1 MNKTSLKNFAIT
13 ARNVLMENTKKQ
25 LENLGITKKEV
36 ITANSMGSQVE
47 VAGHLYKKSS
57 YDALIRK
64 YNEVGYEELIEE
76 SAYTWFNRLTA
87 LAYLEINEY
96 VEEKVVFSTTSKLDP
111 DIIDNYMD
119 AEFFQNFDSELQ
131 NRIHDLKDAH
141 KTEEMYS
148 LLIEGKCEEL
158 SNIMPF
164 MFSKGGDYAE
174 LLFPKGLL
182 LQNSILMK
190 LREEILGSKDED
202 GVVPI
207 ELIGWLYQFYN
218 SEKKDEVFEGLKK
231 NKKITKENIPAAT
244 QLFTP
249 KWIVQYMVENS
260 LGKLA
265 VESLGASETLKK
277 TWKYYIESESD
288 ESSPKLNIEDIKLL
302 DPAMGSGH
310 MLTYSFD
317 VLFDIY
323 EDLGWSKKD
332 AVLSI
337 LKNNI
342 YGLEIDDR
350 AGQLASF
357 AIMMKGREK
366 FSRLFRVLERLEDE
380 EKVHLNSLTII
391 ESNPIAE
398 QTMQLIGDNS
408 LNNLLKLISNFQDAK
423 EYGSILKLDALE
435 KGSLEEELH
444 KLEVAYKNLGQIA
457 LFAGTWNMEEDL
469 ETLRR
474 LITQQENMTQ
484 KYDVVITNPPYMG
497 SKGYSDILKK
507 YIEKNYKDSKADLF
521 SVFMERCSEFTQQER
536 YTAMIVM
543 QSWMFLSSFEELRK
557 NIIEKKQIESLL
569 QIGYG
574 VIGIAFGTTAFCL
587 KNKISNDSK
596 GQYFRMFDKIAQNI
610 QTEDCATLFRLAVQ
624 NKDFKYNFDEYKSS
638 EGVKE
643 NLESNSIGKQI
654 RFTTNQKDFE
664 KIPGSPIA
672 YWVSERV
679 REIFATSEKLGDV
692 GDAKQGLATA
702 DNDRFLRLW
711 NEVDYKRIGYGMSN
725 STEALE
731 SKKKWFPYNKG
742 GEKRKWYGNQ
752 EFLVNWEN
760 DGYEIRNFC
769 DSKGKVRS
777 RPQNTEFYFRES
789 ISWSD
794 ITSSG
799 NSFRVFPKGF
809 IYDVT
814 GMSYFIFKK
823 EEENQLLGVLNN
835 SLIMQITRIINPTLH
850 LQIGDF
856 IKLPHLLIKNKDY
869 LTKQNIQI
877 AKQEWDSRETS
888 WDFEKLG
895 LIESN
900 NLKESY
906 EQYCE
911 YWKEQFFKMHK
922 NEEELNKMFI
932 EIYGLEDEMDE
943 KVELSDITLLKKEA
957 NIVDGELVFN
967 KEELMK
973 QFLSYA
979 VGCIM
984 GRYSID
990 KPGLII
996 ANSDDVMKVENNKI
1010 VIKSKEEEIRHEITN
1025 PRFIPDAHGIVPVL
1039 REDSFEND
1047 IVSRVIEFV
1056 KAVYGEATLQE
1067 NLNFIAEGLGKKS
1080 NEDSKDVIRKY
1091 FIKDFYK
1098 DHLQRY
1104 KKRPIYWMMN
1114 SGKKDAFSTLIYLHR
1129 YEENS
1134 IGRVRADYLLPY
1146 QEILDNQRAYYERLS
1161 SDENTTPKDKKDA
1174 DKRLKELDAELKEL
1188 KDYANEVKHIAD
1200 QKISLD
1206 LDDGVKLN
1214 YEKFGKILSKI

>member
-1 MNKTSLKNFAIT
+1 MNKTSLKNFAIA

-25 LENLGITKKEV
+25 LENLGITEKGVK
-36 ITANSMGSQVE
+36 TANSMGSQVE

-76 SAYTWFNRLTA
+76 CAYTWFNRLTA

-119 AEFFQNFDSELQ
+119 AEFFQNFHSELQ

-141 KTEEMYS
+141 KTEEMYP

-174 LLFPKGLL
+174 LLFPKGLIME
-182 LQNSILMK
+182 NSILMK
-190 LREEILGSKDED
+190 LREEISQSKDED
-202 GVVPI
+202 GVVPV
-207 ELIGWLYQFYN
+207 ELIGWLYQYYITEN
-218 SEKKDEVFEGLKK
+218 NELVYDGSMKKEK
-231 NKKITKENIPAAT
+231 IPKELLPAAT
-244 QLFTP
+244 QIFTP
-249 KWIVQYMVENS
+249 KWVVQYMVENS

-288 ESSPKLNIEDIKLL
+288 ESSPKLNVEEIKIL

-357 AIMMKGREK
+357 AIMMKAREK
-366 FSRLFRVLERLEDE
+366 FPRLFRVLERLEDE
-380 EKVHLNSLTII
+380 EKFNLNSLTII

-398 QTMQLIGDNS
+398 QTRKLIGDNS
-408 LNNLLKLISNFQDAK
+408 LNNLLKLISNFEDAK
-423 EYGSILKLDALE
+423 EYGSILKLDSLD

-444 KLEVAYKNLGQIA
+444 KLEVAYKNLGQIS

-469 ETLRR
+469 EVLRK

-484 KYDVVITNPPYMG
+484 KYDVVITNPPYLGNGRMNIKLG
-497 SKGYSDILKK
+497 NFVK
-507 YIEKNYKDSKADLF
+507 KNYENTKSDLSMVFYEKTIFDFSKKDGFISF
-521 SVFMERCSEFTQQER
+521 IT
-536 YTAMIVM
+536 TN
-543 QSWMFLSSFEELRK
+543 SWMFLKSFEKLRENVIKNLEFENLVDFGSELFEGK
-557 NIIEKKQIESLL
+557 VGHNLI
-569 QIGYG
+569 
-574 VIGIAFGTTAFCL
+574 VAWTN
-587 KNKISNDSK
+587 KNKKPSK
-596 GQYFRMFDKIAQNI
+596 KMFAIRLVEFCYSRRNEKILEFFN
-610 QTEDCATLFRLAVQ
+610 
-624 NKDFKYNFDEYKSS
+624 
-638 EGVKE
+638 KE
-643 NLESNSIGKQI
+643 NY
-654 RFTTNQKDFE
+654 FTINQKDFE

-692 GDAKQGLATA
+692 GDAKVGLQTG

-711 NEVDYKRIGYGMSN
+711 NEVSYNRIGYGMSN

-731 SKKKWFPYNKG
+731 SGKKWFPYNKG

-760 DGYEIRNFC
+760 DGYEIRNFKNAVIRNP
-769 DSKGKVRS
+769 S
-777 RPQNTEFYFRES
+777 FYFRES
-789 ISWSD
+789 ISWGL
-794 ITSSG
+794 ITSAGS
-799 NSFRVFPKGF
+799 SFRYFPKGF
-809 IYDVT
+809 IYDVG
-814 GMSYFIFKK
+814 GMSYFAYEGFKNK
-823 EEENQLLGVLNN
+823 LGVLNTKVY
-835 SLIMQITRIINPTLH
+835 SELTKIINPTIN
-850 LQIGDF
+850 LQIGDIAALPATE
-856 IKLPHLLIKNKDY
+856 IKEVKFNENIEK
-869 LTKQNIQI
+869 NIQI

-895 LIESN
+895 LIEGN

-906 EQYCE
+906 KKYCE
-911 YWKEQFFKMHK
+911 YWKEQFFAMHS
-922 NEEELNKMFI
+922 NEEELNRIFI

-943 KVELSDITLLKKEA
+943 KVELTDITLLKKEA

-979 VGCIM
+979 VGCII

-996 ANSDDVMKVENNKI
+996 ANSDDIMKVENNKLI
-1010 VIKSKEEEIRHEITN
+1010 IESKDGEIRHEIEN
-1025 PRFIPDAHGIVPVL
+1025 PRFIPDAHGIVPVV
-1039 REDSFEND
+1039 REDNFEND
-1047 IVSRVIEFV
+1047 IVKRVIEFV
-1056 KAVYGEATLQE
+1056 KAVYGDDTLEE

-1080 NEDSKDVIRKY
+1080 SEDAKDVIRKY

-1206 LDDGVKLN
+1206 LDDGVKVN
-1214 YEKFGKILSKI
+1214 YEKFGKILNKM

>member
-1 MNKTSLKNFAIT
+1 MNKTSLKNFAIE

-25 LENLGITKKEV
+25 LENLGITKKV
-36 ITANSMGSQVE
+36 VATANSMGSQVE
-47 VAGHLYKKSS
+47 IAGHLYKKSS

-76 SAYTWFNRLTA
+76 CAYTWFNRLTA

-119 AEFFQNFDSELQ
+119 AEFFQNFHSELQ
-131 NRIHDLKDAH
+131 NRTHDLKDAH

-202 GVVPI
+202 GVVPV

-265 VESLGASETLKK
+265 VESLGVSETLKK

-288 ESSPKLNIEDIKLL
+288 ESSPKLNIEEIKIL

-342 YGLEIDDR
+342 YGLDIDDR

-357 AIMMKGREK
+357 AIMMKAREK

-380 EKVHLNSLTII
+380 ERFNLNSLTII
-391 ESNPIAE
+391 ESNSIAE
-398 QTMQLIGDNS
+398 QTRKLIGDNS
-408 LNNLLKLISNFQDAK
+408 LNNLLKLISNFQDTK

-469 ETLRR
+469 ETLRK

-497 SKGYSDILKK
+497 SKGYSEILKK

-521 SVFMERCSEFTQQER
+521 AVFMERCSEFTHQER
-536 YTAMIVM
+536 YTAMITM
-543 QSWMFLSSFEELRK
+543 HSWMFLSSFETLRK
-557 NIIEKKQIESLL
+557 NIIDSLEINTLNHLGTRAFEEIGGEVVQTVSWVTKKRVPTLKGSYIRLVDYNNFEWKEKE
-569 QIGYG
+569 
-574 VIGIAFGTTAFCL
+574 FF
-587 KNKISNDSK
+587 N
-596 GQYFRMFDKIAQNI
+596 
-610 QTEDCATLFRLAVQ
+610 
-624 NKDFKYNFDEYKSS
+624 
-638 EGVKE
+638 KE
-643 NLESNSIGKQI
+643 NY
-654 RFTTNQKDFE
+654 FTTNQKDFE

-672 YWVSERV
+672 YW
-679 REIFATSEKLGDV
+679 IGKILIILFEKSDKVEKYGTPMI
-692 GDAKQGLATA
+692 GMRTGNNEK
-702 DNDRFLRLW
+702 FLRSW
-711 NEVDYKRIGYGMSN
+711 NEIEIKKMKLNAKNFKEI
-725 STEALE
+725 LE
-731 SKKKWFPYNKG
+731 KDKWIPFNKG
-742 GEKRKWYGNQ
+742 GEARKWYGNNDYV
-752 EFLVNWEN
+752 VNWKDN
-760 DGYEIRNFC
+760 GYEI
-769 DSKGKVRS
+769 KKETLEKY
-777 RPQNTEFYFRES
+777 PQLSWENLGWKISNEKYYFKPA
-789 ISWSD
+789 ITWSV
-794 ITSSG
+794 ISSG
-799 NSFRVFPKGF
+799 TTSFRFYDEGF
-809 IYDVT
+809 IFSNAGQSVFSDDSENFRYILGAYLNSKIVKIILELLSPT
-814 GMSYFIFKK
+814 LGLESGYIKKIPFINIDNNRIK
-823 EEENQLLGVLNN
+823 EIALNN
-835 SLIMQITRIINPTLH
+835 
-850 LQIGDF
+850 
-856 IKLPHLLIKNKDY
+856 KD
-869 LTKQNIQI
+869 IS
-877 AKQEWDSRETS
+877 KQEWDSRETS
-888 WDFEKLG
+888 WDFERLS
-895 LIESN
+895 LIEGN

-911 YWKEQFFKMHK
+911 YWKEQFFKMHS

-943 KVELSDITLLKKEA
+943 KVELTDITLLKKEA

-967 KEELMK
+967 KEELIK

-1010 VIKSKEEEIRHEITN
+1010 VIESKEEEIRHEITN
-1025 PRFIPDAHGIVPVL
+1025 PRFIPDTHGIVPVL

-1047 IVSRVIEFV
+1047 IVKRVIEFV
-1056 KAVYGEATLQE
+1056 KAVYGEDTLEE

-1080 NEDSKDVIRKY
+1080 SEDAKDVIRKY

-1114 SGKKDAFSTLIYLHR
+1114 SGKKDAFSTLMYLHR

-1174 DKRLKELDAELKEL
+1174 DKRLKELDVELKEL

-1206 LDDGVKLN
+1206 LDDGVKVN

>member
-1 MNKTSLKNFAIT
+1 MNKTSLKNFAIE

-25 LENLGITKKEV
+25 LENLGITKKV
-36 ITANSMGSQVE
+36 VATANSMGSQVE

-76 SAYTWFNRLTA
+76 CAYTWFNRLTA

-119 AEFFQNFDSELQ
+119 AEFFQNFNSELQ

-202 GVVPI
+202 GVVPV

-277 TWKYYIESESD
+277 TWRYYIESESD
-288 ESSPKLNIEDIKLL
+288 ESSPKLNIEEIKIL

-357 AIMMKGREK
+357 AIMMKAREK

-380 EKVHLNSLTII
+380 EKFNLNSLTII
-391 ESNPIAE
+391 ESNSIAE
-398 QTMQLIGDNS
+398 QTRKLIGDNS

-423 EYGSILKLDALE
+423 EYGSILKLDSLE
-435 KGSLEEELH
+435 KCSLEDELH
-444 KLEVAYKNLGQIA
+444 KLEVAYKNLGQIV

-469 ETLRR
+469 ETLRK

-497 SKGYSDILKK
+497 GKGYSDILKK

-521 SVFMERCSEFTQQER
+521 SVFMERCREFTQQER
-536 YTAMIVM
+536 YTAMITM
-543 QSWMFLSSFEELRK
+543 HSWMFLSSFETLRK
-557 NIIEKKQIESLL
+557 NIINSLEINTLNHLGTRAFEEIGGEIVQTVSWVTKKRVPTLKGSYIRLVDYNNSDWKEKE
-569 QIGYG
+569 
-574 VIGIAFGTTAFCL
+574 FF
-587 KNKISNDSK
+587 N
-596 GQYFRMFDKIAQNI
+596 
-610 QTEDCATLFRLAVQ
+610 
-624 NKDFKYNFDEYKSS
+624 
-638 EGVKE
+638 KE
-643 NLESNSIGKQI
+643 NY
-654 RFTTNQKDFE
+654 FTTNQKDFE

-711 NEVDYKRIGYGMSN
+711 NEVDYKRIGCGMSN

-731 SKKKWFPYNKG
+731 SGKKWFPYNKG

-760 DGYEIRNFC
+760 DGYEIRNFKNAVIRNP
-769 DSKGKVRS
+769 S
-777 RPQNTEFYFRES
+777 FYFRES
-789 ISWSD
+789 ISWSKV
-794 ITSSG
+794 SSG
-799 NSFRVFPKGF
+799 SFSMRFYPTGF
-809 IYDVT
+809 IFADA
-814 GMSYFIFKK
+814 GMSIFSK
-823 EEENQLLGVLNN
+823 EILNILPVMN
-835 SLIMQITRIINPTLH
+835 TTFTSNILACLSPTLNYEVGH
-850 LQIGDF
+850 IISTPI
-856 IKLPHLLIKNKDY
+856 IKFNSDNLKEIVEN
-869 LTKQNIQI
+869 NIQI

-895 LIESN
+895 LIEGNS
-900 NLKESY
+900 LKESCG
-906 EQYCE
+906 QYCE
-911 YWKEQFFKMHK
+911 YWKEQFFKMHS

-932 EIYGLEDEMDE
+932 EIYDLEDEMDE
-943 KVELSDITLLKKEA
+943 KVELTDITLLKKEA

-1010 VIKSKEEEIRHEITN
+1010 VIESKDGEIRHEITN

-1056 KAVYGEATLQE
+1056 KAVYGEDTIEE

-1080 NEDSKDVIRKY
+1080 SEDAKDVIRKY

-1206 LDDGVKLN
+1206 LDDGVKVN

>member
-1 MNKTSLKNFAIT
+1 MNKTSLKNFAIE

-36 ITANSMGSQVE
+36 VTANSMGSQVE

-76 SAYTWFNRLTA
+76 CAYTWFNRLTA
-87 LAYLEINEY
+87 LAYLEINDY

-119 AEFFQNFDSELQ
+119 AEFFQNFNSELQ
-131 NRIHDLKDAH
+131 NRIHDLKDTH

-190 LREEILGSKDED
+190 LREEISQSKDED
-202 GVVPI
+202 GVVPV

-288 ESSPKLNIEDIKLL
+288 ESSPKLNIEEIKIL

-366 FSRLFRVLERLEDE
+366 FPRLFRVLERLEDE

-398 QTMQLIGDNS
+398 QTRKLIGDNS

-423 EYGSILKLDALE
+423 EYGSILKLDSLE

-497 SKGYSDILKK
+497 GKGYSDILKK

-536 YTAMIVM
+536 YTAMITM
-543 QSWMFLSSFEELRK
+543 HSWMFLSSFETLRK
-557 NIIEKKQIESLL
+557 NIIDSLEINTLNHLGTRAFEEIGGEVVQTVSWVTKKRVPTLKGSYIRLVDYNNSEWKEKE
-569 QIGYG
+569 
-574 VIGIAFGTTAFCL
+574 FF
-587 KNKISNDSK
+587 N
-596 GQYFRMFDKIAQNI
+596 
-610 QTEDCATLFRLAVQ
+610 
-624 NKDFKYNFDEYKSS
+624 
-638 EGVKE
+638 KE
-643 NLESNSIGKQI
+643 NY
-654 RFTTNQKDFE
+654 FTTNQKDFE

-692 GDAKQGLATA
+692 GNAKTGMTTA
-702 DNDRFLRLW
+702 DNDRFLRNW
-711 NEVDYKRIGYGMSN
+711 YEINDVSKEVLAKTFEQSFF
-725 STEALE
+725 
-731 SKKKWFPYNKG
+731 SKKWYPYNKG
-742 GEKRKWYGNQ
+742 GEFRKWYGNREYLINWKNNGQ
-752 EFLVNWEN
+752 EIKEN
-760 DGYEIRNFC
+760 KDKN
-769 DSKGKVRS
+769 GKKLASVRS
-777 RPQNTEFYFRES
+777 ENLYLKES
-789 ISWSD
+789 LTWSFV
-794 ITSSG
+794 SSS
-799 NSFRVFPKGF
+799 SFGIRYSPIGTLFDNG
-809 IYDVT
+809 
-814 GMSYFIFKK
+814 GSSYFTSN
-823 EEENQLLGVLNN
+823 ENIKFILGLLSTKLVHNFLM
-835 SLIMQITRIINPTLH
+835 LLNPTLSFQSGNVAS
-850 LQIGDF
+850 LPILFLKDKQMKEGVE
-856 IKLPHLLIKNKDY
+856 IKVSDLI
-869 LTKQNIQI
+869 NIS
-877 AKQEWDSRETS
+877 KQEWDSRETS

-895 LIESN
+895 LIEGNS
-900 NLKESY
+900 LKEGY

-911 YWKEQFFKMHK
+911 YWKEQFFKMHS
-922 NEEELNKMFI
+922 NEEELNRMFI

-957 NIVDGELVFN
+957 NIVHGELVFN

-996 ANSDDVMKVENNKI
+996 ANSDDIMKVENNKI
-1010 VIKSKEEEIRHEITN
+1010 VIESKDAEIRHEITN

-1056 KAVYGEATLQE
+1056 KAVYGEDTLQE

-1080 NEDSKDVIRKY
+1080 SEDAKDVIRKY

>member
-1 MNKTSLKNFAIT
+1 MNKTSLKNFAIE

-25 LENLGITKKEV
+25 LENLGITKNGVE
-36 ITANSMGSQVE
+36 TANSMGSQVE

-76 SAYTWFNRLTA
+76 CAYTWFNRLTA

-111 DIIDNYMD
+111 DIIDNYID
-119 AEFFQNFDSELQ
+119 AEFFQNFHSELQ

-174 LLFPKGLL
+174 LLFPKGLIMK
-182 LQNSILMK
+182 NSILMK
-190 LREEILGSKDED
+190 LREEISQSKDQD
-202 GVVPI
+202 GVVPV

-218 SEKKDEVFEGLKK
+218 QEKRDLIFDS
-231 NKKITKENIPAAT
+231 NMSNRKKIEKNDIPSAT
-244 QLFTP
+244 QIFTP

-265 VESLGASETLKK
+265 AESLGASETLKK

-288 ESSPKLNIEDIKLL
+288 ESSPKLNVEEIKIL

-323 EDLGWSKKD
+323 EDLGWSKKE

-357 AIMMKGREK
+357 AIMMKAREK
-366 FSRLFRVLERLEDE
+366 FPRLFRVLEKLEDE
-380 EKVHLNSLTII
+380 EKFNLNSLTII

-398 QTMQLIGDNS
+398 QTRKLIGDNS

-423 EYGSILKLDALE
+423 EYGSILKLDSLD

-444 KLEVAYKNLGQIA
+444 KLEVAYKNLGQIS
-457 LFAGTWNMEEDL
+457 LFAGTWNMKEDL
-469 ETLRR
+469 EVLRK

-484 KYDVVITNPPYMG
+484 KYDIVITNPPYMG
-497 SKGYSDILKK
+497 NARMSNSLKNYLQKNYSDVK
-507 YIEKNYKDSKADLF
+507 SDLF
-521 SVFMERCSEFTQQER
+521 AVFIKE
-536 YTAMIVM
+536 
-543 QSWMFLSSFEELRK
+543 SSIWAKKSGFIALVTPYVWWFIKSYEELREYVIK
-557 NIIEKKQIESLL
+557 NMTFDSLIQL
-569 QIGYG
+569 EYNAFEGACIPVGTF
-574 VIGIAFGTTAFCL
+574 VFRNKTLSNHEMIGIKL
-587 KNKISNDSK
+587 SN
-596 GQYFRMFDKIAQNI
+596 FRGSENQPIK
-610 QTEDCATLFRLAVQ
+610 TLEAI
-624 NKDFKYNFDEYKSS
+624 
-638 EGVKE
+638 E
-643 NLESNSIGKQI
+643 NPKCGW
-654 RFTTNQKDFE
+654 RFATNQKDFE

-672 YWVSERV
+672 YWSSKKINY
-679 REIFATSEKLGDV
+679 IFNKEKSLGEEYDIKLGISP
-692 GDAKQGLATA
+692 GDTEYFIKNWSEVNLNKISFETYS
-702 DNDRFLRLW
+702 R
-711 NEVDYKRIGYGMSN
+711 NETKTNKI
-725 STEALE
+725 
-731 SKKKWFPYNKG
+731 KWYPCNKG
-742 GEKRKWYGNQ
+742 GGYRKWYGN
-752 EFLVNWEN
+752 LDYIMNWEN
-760 DGYEIRNFC
+760 DGIILCNLRTDN
-769 DSKGKVRS
+769 GKLKS
-777 RPQNTEFYFRES
+777 RPQNLEYQFFSET
-789 ISWSD
+789 ISWSRV
-794 ITSSG
+794 TSG
-799 NSFRVFPKGF
+799 EMSFRNYKKGF
-809 IYDVT
+809 LFTDSAASI
-814 GMSYFIFKK
+814 FIKNNKINYILGFSNSKI
-823 EEENQLLGVLNN
+823 LLD
-835 SLIMQITRIINPTLH
+835 IIKFINPTLNY
-850 LQIGDF
+850 QVGD
-856 IKLPHLLIKNKDY
+856 ISKIPLIYSEKETEKIINS
-869 LTKQNIQI
+869 LVQQNIQI
-877 AKQEWDSRETS
+877 SKQEWDSRETS
-888 WDFEKLG
+888 WDFEKLS
-895 LIESN
+895 LIEGSS
-900 NLKESY
+900 LKESY
-906 EQYCE
+906 GQYCE
-911 YWKEQFFKMHK
+911 YWKEQFFAMHS
-922 NEEELNKMFI
+922 NEEELNRMFI

-943 KVELSDITLLKKEA
+943 KVDLADITLLKKEA

-967 KEELMK
+967 KEELIK

-1010 VIKSKEEEIRHEITN
+1010 VIESKDGEIRHKIEN
-1025 PRFIPDAHGIVPVL
+1025 PRFIPDAHGIVPVV
-1039 REDSFEND
+1039 REDNFEND
-1047 IVSRVIEFV
+1047 IVKRVIEFV
-1056 KAVYGEATLQE
+1056 KVVYGENTLEE

-1080 NEDSKDVIRKY
+1080 SEDAKDVIRKY

-1206 LDDGVKLN
+1206 LDDGVKVN
-1214 YEKFGKILSKI
+1214 YEKFGKILSKM

>member
-1 MNKTSLKNFAIT
+1 MNKTSLKNFAIA

-25 LENLGITKKEV
+25 LENLGITENGVK
-36 ITANSMGSQVE
+36 TANSMGSQVE

-76 SAYTWFNRLTA
+76 CAYTWFNRLTA

-119 AEFFQNFDSELQ
+119 AEFFQNFNSELQ

-190 LREEILGSKDED
+190 LREEISQSKDED
-202 GVVPI
+202 GVVPV

-288 ESSPKLNIEDIKLL
+288 ESSPKLDIEEIKIL

-366 FSRLFRVLERLEDE
+366 FPRLFRVLERLEDE
-380 EKVHLNSLTII
+380 EKFNLNSLTII

-398 QTMQLIGDNS
+398 QTRKLIGDNS
-408 LNNLLKLISNFQDAK
+408 LNNLLKLISNFEDAK
-423 EYGSILKLDALE
+423 EYGSILKLDSLE

-444 KLEVAYKNLGQIA
+444 KLEVAYKNLGQIS

-469 ETLRR
+469 EVLRK

-497 SKGYSDILKK
+497 SGGMNEHLKK
-507 YIEKNYKDSKADLF
+507 YLKKYYPNSEKDMMT
-521 SVFMERCSEFTQQER
+521 VFMEYSFEIAKN
-536 YTAMIVM
+536 YGYISMINLP
-543 QSWMFLSSFEELRK
+543 SWMFLSSFETLRK
-557 NIIEKKQIESLL
+557 NLIDNTTIVSMVDN
-569 QIGYG
+569 GRG
-574 VIGIAFGTTAFCL
+574 VFGSDFGSVSFVL
-587 KNKISNDSK
+587 KNK
-596 GQYFRMFDKIAQNI
+596 YI
-610 QTEDCATLFRLAVQ
+610 Q
-624 NKDFKYNFDEYKSS
+624 DFKGIYRRLIKKK
-638 EGVKE
+638 GAV
-643 NLESNSIGKQI
+643 ESNEVKNEWFLDKEFNKFVSS
-654 RFTTNQKDFE
+654 QKDFE

-672 YWVSERV
+672 YWVSSKTM
-679 REIFATSEKLGDV
+679 EIFEKTSKIREFSEIGSQNK
-692 GDAKQGLATA
+692 TA
-702 DNDRFLRLW
+702 DNEKYLRMLW
-711 NEVDYKRIGYGMSN
+711 EVNRNLRD
-725 STEALE
+725 
-731 SKKKWFPYNKG
+731 KKWVKYSKG
-742 GEKRKWYGNQ
+742 GEQRKWYGNI
-752 EFLVNWEN
+752 EN
-760 DGYEIRNFC
+760 VIDWSQDARKFYKENKTSNIIDEKYWYKSGISYSAVTSASSTFRYNTGHISDMGGPTFITEEIN
-769 DSKGKVRS
+769 
-777 RPQNTEFYFRES
+777 Y
-789 ISWSD
+789 
-794 ITSSG
+794 
-799 NSFRVFPKGF
+799 
-809 IYDVT
+809 
-814 GMSYFIFKK
+814 
-823 EEENQLLGVLNN
+823 LLGTLNN
-835 SLIMQITRIINPTLH
+835 KFSTEIIKLINPTINI
-850 LQIGDF
+850 QIGD
-856 IKLPHLLIKNKDY
+856 IKSIPIIFPDSFEVKNKIES
-869 LTKQNIQI
+869 LVKNNIYI
-877 AKQEWDSRETS
+877 SKQEWDSRETS

-895 LIESN
+895 LIEGNS
-900 NLKESY
+900 LKESY
-906 EQYCE
+906 GQYCE
-911 YWKEQFFKMHK
+911 YWKEQFFKMHS

-943 KVELSDITLLKKEA
+943 KVELTDITLLKKEA

-996 ANSDDVMKVENNKI
+996 ANSDDVMKAENNKI
-1010 VIKSKEEEIRHEITN
+1010 VIESKDGEIRHEIEN
-1025 PRFIPDAHGIVPVL
+1025 PRFIPDVHGIVPVL
-1039 REDSFEND
+1039 REDNFEND
-1047 IVSRVIEFV
+1047 IVSRIIEFV
-1056 KAVYGEATLQE
+1056 KAVYGEDTLEE
-1067 NLNFIAEGLGKKS
+1067 NLDFIAEGLGKKS
-1080 NEDSKDVIRKY
+1080 SEDAKDVIRKY

-1161 SDENTTPKDKKDA
+1161 ADENTTPKDKKDA
-1174 DKRLKELDAELKEL
+1174 DKRLKELDAEL

-1206 LDDGVKLN
+1206 LDDGVKVN

>member
-1 MNKTSLKNFAIT
+1 MNKTSLKNFAIA
-13 ARNVLMENTKKQ
+13 ARNVLMENIEKQ
-25 LENLGITKKEV
+25 LEKLGITKNGTV
-36 ITANSMGSQVE
+36 TANSMGSQVE

-64 YNEVGYEELIEE
+64 YDEVGYEELIEE
-76 SAYTWFNRLTA
+76 CAYTWFNRLTA
-87 LAYLEINEY
+87 FAYLEINEY

-111 DIIDNYMD
+111 DILDNYMD
-119 AEFFQNFDSELQ
+119 AEFFQNFPSELQ

-182 LQNSILMK
+182 MENSILIK
-190 LREEILGSKDED
+190 LREEIAESKDEE
-202 GVVPI
+202 GVVPV

-218 SEKKDEVFEGLKK
+218 AEKREVVYDGSMKK
-231 NKKITKENIPAAT
+231 TKITKDYVPSAT

-265 VESLGASETLKK
+265 VESLGASEALKK

-288 ESSPKLNIEDIKLL
+288 ESSPKLNIEEIKIL

-357 AIMMKGREK
+357 AIMMKAREK

-380 EKVHLNSLTII
+380 EIFNLNSLTII

-398 QTMQLIGDNS
+398 QTRKLITDNS
-408 LNNLLKLISNFQDAK
+408 LNNLLKLISNFEDAK
-423 EYGSILKLDALE
+423 EYGSILKLDFLE

-444 KLEVAYKNLGQIA
+444 KLEVAYKNLGQIS

-469 ETLRR
+469 EVLRK

-497 SKGYSDILKK
+497 SARMNVILKK
-507 YIEKNYKDSKADLF
+507 YIDTNYETVKSDLF
-521 SVFMERCSEFTQQER
+521 SVFFIKCFELAKKEGHLGFMSPF
-536 YTAMIVM
+536 V
-543 QSWMFLSSFEELRK
+543 WMFIKSYEELRK
-557 NIIEKKQIESLL
+557 IIIEQKTITSLVQL
-569 QIGYG
+569 EYSGFEDATVPICT
-574 VIGIAFGTTAFCL
+574 FTL
-587 KNKISNDSK
+587 KNSYKDIK
-596 GQYFRMFDKIAQNI
+596 GEYIK
-610 QTEDCATLFRLAVQ
+610 LS
-624 NKDFKYNFDEYKSS
+624 DFKGAKNQPIKTLEAI
-638 EGVKE
+638 E
-643 NLESNSIGKQI
+643 NPKCGW
-654 RFTTNQKDFE
+654 RFATNQKDFE

-692 GDAKQGLATA
+692 GEGKSGLQTGN
-702 DNDRFLRLW
+702 NDLYLRQW
-711 NEVDYKRIGYGMSN
+711 YEISIMEIGFNLLKKNDSI
-725 STEALE
+725 LE
-731 SKKKWFPYNKG
+731 NKKWLPQVKG
-742 GEKRKWYGNQ
+742 GSFRKWYGN
-752 EFLVNWEN
+752 FDYVVNWKD
-760 DGYEIRNFC
+760 DGREIKNEKGSVIRNE
-769 DSKGKVRS
+769 K
-777 RPQNTEFYFRES
+777 FYFKEGLT
-789 ISWSD
+789 WSHT
-794 ITSSG
+794 TSG
-799 NSFRVFPKGF
+799 TFAIRYLPNGFLFNVEAPTLFLENNRKIEILGYLNSK
-809 IYDVT
+809 IIN
-814 GMSYFIFKK
+814 FIF
-823 EEENQLLGVLNN
+823 NL
-835 SLIMQITRIINPTLH
+835 INPTLH
-850 LQIGDF
+850 YLAGDI
-856 IKLPHLLIKNKDY
+856 IKLPVYFENKKSNDIEKI
-869 LTKQNIQI
+869 TQENIQI

-888 WDFEKLG
+888 WDFEKLS
-895 LIESN
+895 LIEGDS
-900 NLKESY
+900 LKESY
-906 EQYCE
+906 GQYCD
-911 YWKEQFFKMHK
+911 YWKEQFFQMHS
-922 NEEELNKMFI
+922 NEEELNRMFI

-943 KVELSDITLLKKEA
+943 KVELTDITLLKKEA
-957 NIVDGELVFN
+957 NIVDGELVFSQ
-967 KEELMK
+967 EELIK

-1010 VIKSKEEEIRHEITN
+1010 VIESKDGEIRHEIEN
-1025 PRFIPDAHGIVPVL
+1025 PRFIPDYHGIVPVV
-1039 REDSFEND
+1039 REDNFEND
-1047 IVSRVIEFV
+1047 IVKRVIEFV
-1056 KAVYGEATLQE
+1056 KAVYGEDTLEE
-1067 NLNFIAEGLGKKS
+1067 NLNFIAESLSKKS
-1080 NEDSKDVIRKY
+1080 SEDAKDVIRKY

-1206 LDDGVKLN
+1206 LDDGVKVN

>member
-202 GVVPI
+202 GVVPV

-288 ESSPKLNIEDIKLL
+288 ESSPKLNIEEIKIL

-435 KGSLEEELH
+435 KGSLEGELH

-469 ETLRR
+469 ETLRK
-474 LITQQENMTQ
+474 LVTQQENMTQ

-760 DGYEIRNFC
+760 DGYEIRNFKNAVIRNP
-769 DSKGKVRS
+769 S
-777 RPQNTEFYFRES
+777 FYFRES
-789 ISWSD
+789 ISWGL
-794 ITSSG
+794 ITSAGS
-799 NSFRVFPKGF
+799 SFRYFPKGF
-809 IYDVT
+809 IYDVG
-814 GMSYFIFKK
+814 GMSYFAHEGFKNK
-823 EEENQLLGVLNN
+823 LGILNTKVY
-835 SLIMQITRIINPTLH
+835 SELTKIINPTIN
-850 LQIGDF
+850 LQIGDIAALPATE
-856 IKLPHLLIKNKDY
+856 IKEVKFNENIE
-869 LTKQNIQI
+869 QNIQI

-895 LIESN
+895 LIEGNS
-900 NLKESY
+900 LKEGY

-911 YWKEQFFKMHK
+911 YWKEQFFKMHS
-922 NEEELNKMFI
+922 NEEELNRMFI

-1010 VIKSKEEEIRHEITN
+1010 VIESKDGEIRHEITN

-1080 NEDSKDVIRKY
+1080 NEDSKDVIKKY

-1206 LDDGVKLN
+1206 LDDGVKVN

>member
-1 MNKTSLKNFAIT
+1 MNKTSLKNFSIE
-13 ARNVLMENTKKQ
+13 ARNVLMENIKKQ
-25 LENLGITKKEV
+25 LENLGITKEGMK
-36 ITANSMGSQVE
+36 IANSMGSQVE

-64 YNEVGYEELIEE
+64 YDEVGYEELIEE
-76 SAYTWFNRLTA
+76 CAYTWFNRLTA
-87 LAYLEINEY
+87 LAYLEINGY
-96 VEEKVVFSTTSKLDP
+96 VEEKVVFSTTSKIDP
-111 DIIDNYMD
+111 DILDNYID

-182 LQNSILMK
+182 MENSILMK
-190 LREEILGSKDED
+190 LREEISQSKDED
-202 GVVPI
+202 GAVPV

-218 SEKKDEVFEGLKK
+218 SEKKNEVFEGLKK

-265 VESLGASETLKK
+265 VESLGISETLKK
-277 TWKYYIESESD
+277 TWKYYIESGRD
-288 ESSPKLNIEDIKLL
+288 ESSPKLKIEDIKIL

-357 AIMMKGREK
+357 AIMMKAREK
-366 FSRLFRVLERLEDE
+366 FSRLFRVLEKLEDE
-380 EKVHLNSLTII
+380 EKLNLNSSTII
-391 ESNPIAE
+391 ESNSIAE
-398 QTMQLIGDNS
+398 ETRKLITDSS
-408 LNNLLKLISNFQDAK
+408 LNNLLKLISNFEDAK
-423 EYGSILKLDALE
+423 EYGSILKLDSLA
-435 KGSLEEELH
+435 KDNLEEELD
-444 KLEVAYKNLGQIA
+444 KLEIAFKNLGQIS
-457 LFAGTWNMEEDL
+457 LFAGSLNIEEDL
-469 ETLRR
+469 EVLRK

-497 SKGYSDILKK
+497 NKGYSDILKK

-521 SVFMERCSEFTQQER
+521 AVFMEKCSEFTKSMR
-536 YTAMIVM
+536 YTAMITM
-543 QSWMFLSSFEELRK
+543 HSWMFLSSFEALRK
-557 NIIEKKQIESLL
+557 NIIVSLEINTLNHLGTKAFEEIGGEVVQTVSWVTKKRVPTLKGSYIRLVDYNNSEWKEKE
-569 QIGYG
+569 
-574 VIGIAFGTTAFCL
+574 FF
-587 KNKISNDSK
+587 N
-596 GQYFRMFDKIAQNI
+596 
-610 QTEDCATLFRLAVQ
+610 
-624 NKDFKYNFDEYKSS
+624 
-638 EGVKE
+638 KE
-643 NLESNSIGKQI
+643 NY
-654 RFTTNQKDFE
+654 FTTNQKDFE

-711 NEVDYKRIGYGMSN
+711 NEVNYNRIGYGMSN

-731 SKKKWFPYNKG
+731 SGKKWFPFNKG
-742 GEKRKWYGNQ
+742 GDFRNWYGNQ

-789 ISWSD
+789 ISCSA
-794 ITSSG
+794 ISSTQ
-799 NSFRVFPKGF
+799 NSFRYYPVGNLF
-809 IYDVT
+809 DVNLR
-814 GMSYFIFKK
+814 SYFIDDKMKNNILGFFNSKIFKYFS
-823 EEENQLLGVLNN
+823 QLL
-835 SLIMQITRIINPTLH
+835 SPTLA
-850 LQIGDF
+850 LNANDLDRI
-856 IKLPHLLIKNKDY
+856 PSLLLKFQNKNIVQKC
-869 LTKQNIQI
+869 IQI

-888 WDFEKLG
+888 WDFEKLA
-895 LIESN
+895 LIEGNS
-900 NLKESY
+900 LKESY
-906 EQYCE
+906 KQYCD
-911 YWKEQFFKMHK
+911 YWKEQFFQMHK

-932 EIYGLEDEMDE
+932 EIYGLEDEMNE
-943 KVELSDITLLKKEA
+943 KVELTDITLLKKEI
-957 NIVDGELVFN
+957 NIVDGELIFN
-967 KEELMK
+967 QEELMK

-979 VGCIM
+979 LGCIM

-990 KPGLII
+990 KSGLII

-1010 VIKSKEEEIRHEITN
+1010 VIEGKDGEIRHKIEN
-1025 PRFIPDAHGIVPVL
+1025 PRFIPDAYGIVPIV
-1039 REDSFEND
+1039 REDNFEND
-1047 IVSRVIEFV
+1047 IVKKVIEFV
-1056 KAVYGEATLQE
+1056 KAVYGEETLEE

-1080 NEDSKDVIRKY
+1080 NEDAKDIIRKY

-1114 SGKKDAFSTLIYLHR
+1114 SGKKDAFSSLIYLHR

-1146 QEILDNQRAYYERLS
+1146 QEILDNQRAYYEKLNS
-1161 SDENTTPKDKKDA
+1161 NEKITPKDKKNM

-1214 YEKFGKILSKI
+1214 YEKFGRILKKI

>member
-1 MNKTSLKNFAIT
+1 MNKTSLKNFAIA
-13 ARNVLMENTKKQ
+13 ARNVLMENIEKQ
-25 LENLGITKKEV
+25 LEKLGITKNGTV
-36 ITANSMGSQVE
+36 TANSMGSQVE

-64 YNEVGYEELIEE
+64 YDEVGYEELIEE
-76 SAYTWFNRLTA
+76 CAYTWFNRLIA
-87 LAYLEINEY
+87 FAYLEINEY

-111 DIIDNYMD
+111 DILDNYMD
-119 AEFFQNFDSELQ
+119 AEFFQNFPSELQ

-182 LQNSILMK
+182 MENSILMK
-190 LREEILGSKDED
+190 LREEIAESKDES
-202 GVVPI
+202 GVVPV

-288 ESSPKLNIEDIKLL
+288 ESSPKLNVEEIKIL

-366 FSRLFRVLERLEDE
+366 FPRLFRVLERLEDE
-380 EKVHLNSLTII
+380 EKFNLNSLTII

-398 QTMQLIGDNS
+398 QTRKLIGDNS
-408 LNNLLKLISNFQDAK
+408 LNNLLKLISNFEDAK
-423 EYGSILKLDALE
+423 EYGSILKLDFLE

-444 KLEVAYKNLGQIA
+444 KLEVAYKNLGQIS
-457 LFAGTWNMEEDL
+457 LFAGTWSMEEDL
-469 ETLRR
+469 EVLRK
-474 LITQQENMTQ
+474 LITQQEIMTQ

-521 SVFMERCSEFTQQER
+521 AVFMERCSEFTTSDR
-536 YTAMIVM
+536 YTAMITM
-543 QSWMFLSSFEELRK
+543 HSWMFLSSFETLRK
-557 NIIEKKQIESLL
+557 NIIDSLEINTLNHLGTRAFEEIGGEVVQTVSWITKKRVPTLKGSYVRLVDYNNSDWKEKE
-569 QIGYG
+569 
-574 VIGIAFGTTAFCL
+574 FF
-587 KNKISNDSK
+587 N
-596 GQYFRMFDKIAQNI
+596 
-610 QTEDCATLFRLAVQ
+610 
-624 NKDFKYNFDEYKSS
+624 
-638 EGVKE
+638 KE
-643 NLESNSIGKQI
+643 NY
-654 RFTTNQKDFE
+654 FTTNQKDFE

-679 REIFATSEKLGDV
+679 KEIFERSKNLENYGKTRRGLQTGNSELFIREWQEIDYNKL
-692 GDAKQGLATA
+692 
-702 DNDRFLRLW
+702 N
-711 NEVDYKRIGYGMSN
+711 
-725 STEALE
+725 
-731 SKKKWFPYNKG
+731 KKWVKFNNG
-742 GEKRKWYGNQ
+742 GYYRKWYGCFSNV
-752 EFLVNWEN
+752 VNWEKN
-760 DGYEIRNFC
+760 GYEIKK
-769 DSKGKVRS
+769 SGKAIIPS
-777 RPQNTEFYFRES
+777 ENLYFKEV
-789 ISWSD
+789 
-794 ITSSG
+794 ITWNKISSG
-799 NSFRVFPKGF
+799 SFSIRFQSTDMIPGDASPFLYTETNLKFFIGFLNSKISAKFLS
-809 IYDVT
+809 IL
-814 GMSYFIFKK
+814 S
-823 EEENQLLGVLNN
+823 
-835 SLIMQITRIINPTLH
+835 PTLNF
-850 LQIGDF
+850 QVGDLSKLPVLISEN
-856 IKLPHLLIKNKDY
+856 IKLKIELLNGKNID
-869 LTKQNIQI
+869 I

-888 WDFEKLG
+888 WDFEKLS
-895 LIESN
+895 LIEGNS
-900 NLKESY
+900 LKEAY
-906 EQYCE
+906 NQYCE
-911 YWKEQFFKMHK
+911 YWKEQFFAMHK

-943 KVELSDITLLKKEA
+943 KVELTDITLLKKEA
-957 NIVDGELVFN
+957 NIVDGNLVFGQ
-967 KEELMK
+967 EELIK
-973 QFLSYA
+973 QFLSY
-979 VGCIM
+979 VLGCIM

-1010 VIKSKEEEIRHEITN
+1010 VIESKDGEIRHEIEN
-1025 PRFIPDAHGIVPVL
+1025 PRFIPDSHGIVPVL
-1039 REDSFEND
+1039 REDNFEND
-1047 IVSRVIEFV
+1047 IVKRVIEFV
-1056 KAVYGEATLQE
+1056 KAVYGEDTLEE

-1080 NEDSKDVIRKY
+1080 SEDAKDVIRKY

-1206 LDDGVKLN
+1206 LDDGVKVN

>member
-1 MNKTSLKNFAIT
+1 MNKTSLKNFAIE

-25 LENLGITKKEV
+25 LINLGITKKGVE
-36 ITANSMGSQVE
+36 TANSMGSQVE

-76 SAYTWFNRLTA
+76 CAYTWFNRLTA

-119 AEFFQNFDSELQ
+119 AEFFQNFNSELQ

-164 MFSKGGDYAE
+164 MFSKGDDHAE
-174 LLFPKGLL
+174 LLFPKGLIME
-182 LQNSILMK
+182 NSILMK
-190 LREEILGSKDED
+190 LREEISQSKDED
-202 GVVPI
+202 GVVPV

-288 ESSPKLNIEDIKLL
+288 ESSPKLNVEEIKIL

-357 AIMMKGREK
+357 VIMMKGREK
-366 FSRLFRVLERLEDE
+366 FPRLFRVLERLEDE
-380 EKVHLNSLTII
+380 EKFNLNSLTII

-398 QTMQLIGDNS
+398 QTRKLIGDNS
-408 LNNLLKLISNFQDAK
+408 LNNLLKLISNFEDAK
-423 EYGSILKLDALE
+423 EYGSILKLDALD

-444 KLEVAYKNLGQIA
+444 KLEVAYKNLGQIS
-457 LFAGTWNMEEDL
+457 LFAGTWNMKEDL
-469 ETLRR
+469 EVLRK

-521 SVFMERCSEFTQQER
+521 AVFMERCSEFTKSNR
-536 YTAMIVM
+536 YTAMITM
-543 QSWMFLSSFEELRK
+543 HSWMFLSSFETLRK
-557 NIIEKKQIESLL
+557 NIINSLEINTLNHLGTRAFEEIGGEVVQTVSWVTKKRVPTLNGSYIRLVDYNNSEWKEKE
-569 QIGYG
+569 
-574 VIGIAFGTTAFCL
+574 FF
-587 KNKISNDSK
+587 N
-596 GQYFRMFDKIAQNI
+596 
-610 QTEDCATLFRLAVQ
+610 
-624 NKDFKYNFDEYKSS
+624 
-638 EGVKE
+638 KE
-643 NLESNSIGKQI
+643 NY
-654 RFTTNQKDFE
+654 FTTNQKDFE

-679 REIFATSEKLGDV
+679 REIFEKNKKMSDTGE
-692 GDAKQGLATA
+692 AKQGLATT
-702 DNDRFLRLW
+702 DNDKFTRRW
-711 NEVDYKRIGYGMSN
+711 SEVSFINIGLN
-725 STEALE
+725 FTKEKAQE
-731 SKKKWFPYNKG
+731 SQMKWFPLSKG
-742 GEKRKWYGNQ
+742 GENRKWYGNL
-752 EFLVNWEN
+752 EVIVNYQN
-760 DGYEIRNFC
+760 DGEEIKKSVLKKYTYLKTPDFVVKN
-769 DSKGKVRS
+769 
-777 RPQNTEFYFRES
+777 QQYYFKKS

-794 ITSSG
+794 ITSG
-799 NSFRVFPKGF
+799 GLSFRFYPKGTL
-809 IYDVT
+809 ITDV
-814 GMSYFIFKK
+814 GIGYFPMN
-823 EEENQLLGVLNN
+823 ENQIYNLLGIVNN
-835 SLIMQITRIINPTLH
+835 KFYYEISRILNPTLH
-850 LQIGDF
+850 FKGGNF
-856 IKLPHLLIKNKDY
+856 NELPYCPLDKFDVEVIVKN
-869 LTKQNIQI
+869 NIEI

-895 LIESN
+895 LIEGNS
-900 NLKESY
+900 LKESY
-906 EQYCE
+906 GQYCE
-911 YWKEQFFKMHK
+911 YWKEQFFKMHS

-943 KVELSDITLLKKEA
+943 KVELTDITLLKKEA

-967 KEELMK
+967 KEELIK

-1010 VIKSKEEEIRHEITN
+1010 VIESKDGEIRHEIEN
-1025 PRFIPDAHGIVPVL
+1025 PRFIPDAHGIVPVV
-1039 REDSFEND
+1039 REDNFEND
-1047 IVSRVIEFV
+1047 IVKRVIEFV
-1056 KAVYGEATLQE
+1056 KAVYGEDTLEE

-1080 NEDSKDVIRKY
+1080 SEDAKDIIRKY

-1206 LDDGVKLN
+1206 LDDGVKVN
-1214 YEKFGKILSKI
+1214 YEKFGKILKKI

>member
-1 MNKTSLKNFAIT
+1 MNKTSLKNFAIA

-25 LENLGITKKEV
+25 LENLGITKNGVE
-36 ITANSMGSQVE
+36 TANSMGSQVE

-76 SAYTWFNRLTA
+76 CAYTWFNRLTA

-119 AEFFQNFDSELQ
+119 AEFFQNFHSELQ
-131 NRIHDLKDAH
+131 NKIHDLKDAH

-174 LLFPKGLL
+174 LLFPKGLIME
-182 LQNSILMK
+182 NSILMK
-190 LREEILGSKDED
+190 LREEISQSKDED
-202 GVVPI
+202 GVVPV

-288 ESSPKLNIEDIKLL
+288 ESSPKLNVEEIKIL

-357 AIMMKGREK
+357 AIMMKAREK
-366 FSRLFRVLERLEDE
+366 FPRLFRVLERLEDE
-380 EKVHLNSLTII
+380 EKFNLNSLTII

-398 QTMQLIGDNS
+398 QTRKLIGDNS
-408 LNNLLKLISNFQDAK
+408 LNNLLKLISNFEDAK

-444 KLEVAYKNLGQIA
+444 KLEVVYKNLGQIS

-469 ETLRR
+469 EVLRK
-474 LITQQENMTQ
+474 LITQQENMIQ
-484 KYDVVITNPPYMG
+484 KYDIVVTNPPYMG
-497 SKGYSDILKK
+497 SGGMNEHLKK
-507 YIEKNYKDSKADLF
+507 YLKKYYPNSEKDMMT
-521 SVFMERCSEFTQQER
+521 VFMEYSFEIAKN
-536 YTAMIVM
+536 YGYISMINLP
-543 QSWMFLSSFEELRK
+543 SWMFLSSFETLRK
-557 NIIEKKQIESLL
+557 NLIDNTTIVSMVDN
-569 QIGYG
+569 GRG
-574 VIGIAFGTTAFCL
+574 VFGSDFGSVSFVL
-587 KNKISNDSK
+587 KNK
-596 GQYFRMFDKIAQNI
+596 YI
-610 QTEDCATLFRLAVQ
+610 Q
-624 NKDFKYNFDEYKSS
+624 DFKGIYRRLIKKK
-638 EGVKE
+638 GAV
-643 NLESNSIGKQI
+643 ESNEVKNEWFLDKEFNKFVS
-654 RFTTNQKDFE
+654 NQKDFE

-692 GDAKQGLATA
+692 GDAKVGLQTG

-711 NEVDYKRIGYGMSN
+711 NEVNYNKIGYEMSN
-725 STEALE
+725 FTEALA
-731 SKKKWFPYNKG
+731 SGKKWYPFNKG
-742 GEKRKWYGNQ
+742 GDFRNWYGNQ

-760 DGYEIRNFC
+760 DGYEIRNFK
-769 DSKGKVRS
+769 SSVIRN
-777 RPQNTEFYFRES
+777 PNFYFRES
-789 ISWSD
+789 ISCSA
-794 ITSSG
+794 ISSTQ
-799 NSFRVFPKGF
+799 NSFRYYPIGNLF
-809 IYDVT
+809 DVNLR
-814 GMSYFIFKK
+814 SYFIDDKMKNNILGFFNSKIFKYFS
-823 EEENQLLGVLNN
+823 QLL
-835 SLIMQITRIINPTLH
+835 SPTLA
-850 LQIGDF
+850 LNANDLDRI
-856 IKLPHLLIKNKDY
+856 PLLLLKFQNKNIV
-869 LTKQNIQI
+869 QNCIQI

-888 WDFEKLG
+888 WDFEKLS
-895 LIESN
+895 LIEGSS
-900 NLKESY
+900 LKESY
-906 EQYCE
+906 GQYCE
-911 YWKEQFFKMHK
+911 YWKEQFFKMHS
-922 NEEELNKMFI
+922 NEEELNKIFI

-943 KVELSDITLLKKEA
+943 KVELTDITLLKKEA
-957 NIVDGELVFN
+957 SIVDGELVFN
-967 KEELMK
+967 KEELIK

-996 ANSDDVMKVENNKI
+996 ANSDDIMKVENNKI
-1010 VIKSKEEEIRHEITN
+1010 VIESKDGEIRHEIEN
-1025 PRFIPDAHGIVPVL
+1025 PRFIPDAHGVVPVVK
-1039 REDSFEND
+1039 EDNFEND
-1047 IVSRVIEFV
+1047 IVKRVIEFV
-1056 KAVYGEATLQE
+1056 KAVYGEDTLEE

-1080 NEDSKDVIRKY
+1080 SEDAKDVIRKY

-1200 QKISLD
+1200 QKISLE
-1206 LDDGVKLN
+1206 LDDGVKVN
-1214 YEKFGKILSKI
+1214 YEKFGKILNKM

>member
-1 MNKTSLKNFAIT
+1 MNKTSLKNFAIE

-25 LENLGITKKEV
+25 LENLGITKNGVE
-36 ITANSMGSQVE
+36 TANSMGSQVE

-76 SAYTWFNRLTA
+76 CAYTWFNRLTA

-119 AEFFQNFDSELQ
+119 AEFFQNFHSELQ

-190 LREEILGSKDED
+190 LREEISQSKDED
-202 GVVPI
+202 GVVPV

-288 ESSPKLNIEDIKLL
+288 ESSPKLNVEEIKIL

-366 FSRLFRVLERLEDE
+366 FPRLFRVLERLEDE
-380 EKVHLNSLTII
+380 EKFNLNSLTII
-391 ESNPIAE
+391 ESNSIAE
-398 QTMQLIGDNS
+398 QTRKLIGDNS
-408 LNNLLKLISNFQDAK
+408 LNNLLKLISNFEDAK
-423 EYGSILKLDALE
+423 EYGSILKLDSLE

-444 KLEVAYKNLGQIA
+444 KLEVAYKNLGQIS
-457 LFAGTWNMEEDL
+457 LFAGTWSMEEDL
-469 ETLRR
+469 EVLRK

-521 SVFMERCSEFTQQER
+521 AVFMEKDKEYCKNLGYISMVT
-536 YTAMIVM
+536 MN
-543 QSWMFLSSFEELRK
+543 SWMFLSSFETLRK
-557 NIIEKKQIESLL
+557 NIIKEQQFISILHLGMEAFEAI
-569 QIGYG
+569 IGK
-574 VIGIAFGTTAFCL
+574 VVQTVAWVT
-587 KNKISNDSK
+587 KNKIANPNFKMEAVRLVDYYDARRWEK
-596 GQYFRMFDKIAQNI
+596 EQQFFNPQNRY
-610 QTEDCATLFRLAVQ
+610 Q
-624 NKDFKYNFDEYKSS
+624 S
-638 EGVKE
+638 
-643 NLESNSIGKQI
+643 
-654 RFTTNQKDFE
+654 NQKDFE

-679 REIFATSEKLGDV
+679 REIFETSEKMLEIGDF
-692 GDAKQGLATA
+692 KQGIATG
-702 DNDRFLRLW
+702 DNDKFLREW
-711 NEVDYKRIGYGMSN
+711 FEIAHNEIGFGYKNISEFR
-725 STEALE
+725 E
-731 SKKKWFPYNKG
+731 SRKKYCSYNKG
-742 GEKRKWYGNQ
+742 GFYRKWYGNQ
-752 EFLVNWEN
+752 ENVIKFDKKN
-760 DGYEIRNFC
+760 YELLKLSGNKLPSKEYYFKEGITWGKVSSALFSMRYSYEGEIFS
-769 DSKGKVRS
+769 DAGMKAFIKDEKGKYVLA
-777 RPQNTEFYFRES
+777 FYNSKLIKSLMEI
-789 ISWSD
+789 ISPT
-794 ITSSG
+794 INFEKG
-799 NSFRVFPKGF
+799 NIEKLPYALPEEK
-809 IYDVT
+809 
-814 GMSYFIFKK
+814 KK
-823 EEENQLLGVLNN
+823 EKF
-835 SLIMQITRIINPTLH
+835 IN
-850 LQIGDF
+850 D
-856 IKLPHLLIKNKDY
+856 
-869 LTKQNIQI
+869 LTDKNIQI

-888 WDFEKLG
+888 WDFEKLS
-895 LIESN
+895 LIEGN

-911 YWKEQFFKMHK
+911 YWKEQFFAMHN
-922 NEEELNKMFI
+922 NEEELNKIFI

-943 KVELSDITLLKKEA
+943 KVELTDITLLKKEA
-957 NIVDGELVFN
+957 NIVNGELVFN
-967 KEELMK
+967 KEELIK

-996 ANSDDVMKVENNKI
+996 ANSDDIMKVENNKI
-1010 VIKSKEEEIRHEITN
+1010 VIESKDGEIRHEIEN
-1025 PRFIPDAHGIVPVL
+1025 PRFIPDAHGIVPVV
-1039 REDSFEND
+1039 REDNFEND
-1047 IVSRVIEFV
+1047 IVKRVIEFV
-1056 KAVYGEATLQE
+1056 KAVYGEDTLEE

-1080 NEDSKDVIRKY
+1080 SEDAKDVIRKY

-1174 DKRLKELDAELKEL
+1174 DKRLKELDSELKEL

-1206 LDDGVKLN
+1206 LDDGVKVN

>member
-1 MNKTSLKNFAIT
+1 MNKTSLKNFAIV

-25 LENLGITKKEV
+25 LINLGITKKGVE
-36 ITANSMGSQVE
+36 TANSMGSQVE

-76 SAYTWFNRLTA
+76 CAYTWFNRLTA

-141 KTEEMYS
+141 KTEEMYP
-148 LLIEGKCEEL
+148 LLIDGKCEEL
-158 SNIMPF
+158 SSIMPF
-164 MFSKGGDYAE
+164 MFSKGDDYAE
-174 LLFPKGLL
+174 LLFPKGLIME
-182 LQNSILMK
+182 NSILMK
-190 LREEILGSKDED
+190 LREEISQSKDED
-202 GVVPI
+202 GVVPV

-288 ESSPKLNIEDIKLL
+288 ESSPKLNVEEIKIL

-357 AIMMKGREK
+357 VIMMKAREK
-366 FSRLFRVLERLEDE
+366 FPRLFRILERLEDE
-380 EKVHLNSLTII
+380 EKFNLNSLTII

-398 QTMQLIGDNS
+398 QTRKLIGDNS
-408 LNNLLKLISNFQDAK
+408 LNNLLKLISNFEDAK
-423 EYGSILKLDALE
+423 EYGSILKLDSLE

-444 KLEVAYKNLGQIA
+444 KLEVAYKNLGQIS

-469 ETLRR
+469 EVLRK
-474 LITQQENMTQ
+474 LITQQENMIQ
-484 KYDVVITNPPYMG
+484 KYDIVITNPPYMG
-497 SKGYSDILKK
+497 SGGMNEHLKK
-507 YIEKNYKDSKADLF
+507 YLKKYYPNSEKDMMT
-521 SVFMERCSEFTQQER
+521 VFMEYSFEIAKN
-536 YTAMIVM
+536 YGYISMINLP
-543 QSWMFLSSFEELRK
+543 SWMFLSSFETLRK
-557 NIIEKKQIESLL
+557 NLIDNTTIVSMVDN
-569 QIGYG
+569 GRG
-574 VIGIAFGTTAFCL
+574 VFGSDFGSVSFVL
-587 KNKISNDSK
+587 KNK
-596 GQYFRMFDKIAQNI
+596 YI
-610 QTEDCATLFRLAVQ
+610 Q
-624 NKDFKYNFDEYKSS
+624 DFKGIYRRLIKKK
-638 EGVKE
+638 GAV
-643 NLESNSIGKQI
+643 ESNEVKNEWFLDKEFNKFVS
-654 RFTTNQKDFE
+654 NQKDFE

-692 GDAKQGLATA
+692 GDAKVGLQTG

-711 NEVDYKRIGYGMSN
+711 NEVNYNKIGYEMSN
-725 STEALE
+725 FTEALA
-731 SKKKWFPYNKG
+731 SGKKWYPFNKG
-742 GEKRKWYGNQ
+742 GDFRNWYGNQ

-760 DGYEIRNFC
+760 DGYEIRNFK
-769 DSKGKVRS
+769 SSVIRN
-777 RPQNTEFYFRES
+777 PNFYFRES
-789 ISWSD
+789 ISCSA
-794 ITSSG
+794 ISSTQ
-799 NSFRVFPKGF
+799 NSFRYYPIGNLF
-809 IYDVT
+809 DVNLR
-814 GMSYFIFKK
+814 SYFIDDKMKNNILGFFNSKIFKYFS
-823 EEENQLLGVLNN
+823 QLL
-835 SLIMQITRIINPTLH
+835 SPTLA
-850 LQIGDF
+850 LNANDLDRI
-856 IKLPHLLIKNKDY
+856 PLLLLKFQNKNIV
-869 LTKQNIQI
+869 QNCIQI

-888 WDFEKLG
+888 WDFEKLS
-895 LIESN
+895 LIEGSS
-900 NLKESY
+900 LKESY
-906 EQYCE
+906 GQYCE
-911 YWKEQFFKMHK
+911 YWKEQFFKMHS
-922 NEEELNKMFI
+922 NEEELNKIFI

-943 KVELSDITLLKKEA
+943 KVELTDITLLKKEA
-957 NIVDGELVFN
+957 SIVDGELVFN
-967 KEELMK
+967 KEELIK

-996 ANSDDVMKVENNKI
+996 ANSDDIMKVENNKI
-1010 VIKSKEEEIRHEITN
+1010 VIESKDGEIRHEIEN
-1025 PRFIPDAHGIVPVL
+1025 PRFIPDAHGIVPVVK
-1039 REDSFEND
+1039 EDNFEND
-1047 IVSRVIEFV
+1047 IVKRVIEFV
-1056 KAVYGEATLQE
+1056 KAVYGEDTLEE

-1080 NEDSKDVIRKY
+1080 SEDAKDVIRKY

-1200 QKISLD
+1200 QKISLE
-1206 LDDGVKLN
+1206 LDDGVKVN
-1214 YEKFGKILSKI
+1214 YEKFGKILNKM

>member
-366 FSRLFRVLERLEDE
+366 FPRLFRVLERLEDE

-391 ESNPIAE
+391 ESNSIAE
-398 QTMQLIGDNS
+398 QTRKLIGDNS
-408 LNNLLKLISNFQDAK
+408 LNNLLKLISNFEYAK

-435 KGSLEEELH
+435 KGILEEELH
-444 KLEVAYKNLGQIA
+444 KLEIAYKNLGQIA

-469 ETLRR
+469 ETLRK

-521 SVFMERCSEFTQQER
+521 SVFMEKCSEFTQQDR
-536 YTAMIVM
+536 YTAMITM
-543 QSWMFLSSFEELRK
+543 HSWMFLSSFETLRK
-557 NIIEKKQIESLL
+557 NIIDSLEINTLNHLGTRAFEEIGGEVVQTVSWVTKKRVPTLKGSYIRLVDYNNSEWKEKE
-569 QIGYG
+569 
-574 VIGIAFGTTAFCL
+574 FF
-587 KNKISNDSK
+587 N
-596 GQYFRMFDKIAQNI
+596 
-610 QTEDCATLFRLAVQ
+610 
-624 NKDFKYNFDEYKSS
+624 
-638 EGVKE
+638 KE
-643 NLESNSIGKQI
+643 NY
-654 RFTTNQKDFE
+654 FTTNQKDFE

-900 NLKESY
+900 SLKEGY